1 VDTVKS
7 DMALAGAGPR
17 RQHFTVSLGIADLP
31 NQVYRRI
38 VKDGFEFNL
47 MVCGASGLGKSTMI
61 NSLFLTDVY
70 SADYPGPSLRI
81 KKTLKVEKTH
91 VRLEE
96 NGVELRLTVVDTP
109 GFGDSVNN
117 DKCWEP
123 IQNFIDSQF
132 DQYLN
137 QESRVN
143 RPVRIQDTRTHVC
156 LYFIQPTGH
165 GLKPIDIEFMRRL
178 HDKVNIIPL
187 IAKADTLT
195 PEERED
201 FKHEI
206 MREIEMHK
214 INIYE
219 FPDFDD
225 EEENRVNKK
234 IKDQVPFAVIGS
246 NCVLQIGDKRIRARQ
261 YPWGIA
267 EVENKSHC
275 DFRILRDMLIR
286 THMQDLIDVTS
297 VVHYENFRARK
308 LSNVMSSK
316 LTGKSPM
323 AQIDEERREH
333 KLKMKK
339 MEREMESVFETKVKE
354 KQNRLVDSEKEL
366 KRKHENS
373 KLRYEQDQAE
383 LEQRRREFE
392 AEKAEW
398 EKRLESDK
406 PPLNRFK
413 PASTVTD
420 YRPLLKPRD
429 SSMSQ

>member
-1 VDTVKS
+1 MRDYKPKS
-7 DMALAGAGPR
+7 D
-17 RQHFTVSLGIADLP
+17 TSNYVGIADLP

-38 VKDGFEFNL
+38 VKNGFEFNL
-47 MVCGASGLGKSTMI
+47 MVCGASGLGKSTLI

-70 SADYPGPSLRI
+70 SADYPGPSMRI
-81 KKTLKVEKTH
+81 KKTLKVEKTR

-123 IQNFIDSQF
+123 IQEFIDSQF

-143 RPVRIQDTRTHVC
+143 RPSRIVDTRTHVC

-195 PEERED
+195 PDERED

-225 EEENRVNKK
+225 EEENRLNKK

-261 YPWGIA
+261 YPWGVA
-267 EVENKSHC
+267 EVENKAHC

-323 AQIDEERREH
+323 AQIEEERREH

-339 MEREMESVFETKVKE
+339 MEREMETVFETKVKE

-373 KLRYEQDQAE
+373 KLRYEQDLAE

-392 AEKAEW
+392 AERAEW
-398 EKRLESDK
+398 EKRIESDK
-406 PPLNRFK
+406 PLNRFK

-420 YRPLLKPRD
+420 YRPQLKPRN
-429 SSMSQ
+429 SSISQ

>member
-1 VDTVKS
+1 
-7 DMALAGAGPR
+7 MALAGSGPR
-17 RQHFTVSLGIADLP
+17 RQFFNVSLGIADLP

-47 MVCGASGLGKSTMI
+47 MVCGASGLGKSTLI

-70 SADYPGPSLRI
+70 SADYPGPSMRI
-81 KKTLKVEKTH
+81 KKTLKVEKTR

-123 IQNFIDSQF
+123 IQEFIDSQF

-143 RPVRIQDTRTHVC
+143 RPSRIVDTRTHVC

-195 PEERED
+195 PDERED

-225 EEENRVNKK
+225 EEENRLNKK

-261 YPWGIA
+261 YPWGVA

-323 AQIDEERREH
+323 AQIEEERREH

-339 MEREMESVFETKVKE
+339 MEREMETVFETKVKE

-373 KLRYEQDQAE
+373 KLRYEQDLAE

-398 EKRLESDK
+398 EKRIESDK
-406 PPLNRFK
+406 RLTKTKKSKTLF
-413 PASTVTD
+413 S
-420 YRPLLKPRD
+420 
-429 SSMSQ
+429 